1 MTSRSGRRIFSGA
14 DRDAALARAIELLR
28 ADPRVEAAVITGSI
42 GRGQADRWSD
52 FDLEAVV
59 TDGVPPEEVARDWEQ
74 IAYREW
80 PVVHHY
86 ATGFGTSLVRGFL
99 LEDGLLADLGFTPV
113 VDFTAWAPVR
123 VAFDRTGTV
132 TKAAEA
138 WKPWTPE
145 PDWGGESGFAAHDV
159 LHACVAANRGR
170 LWQSHYYLGRIRNRT
185 LSLASERHGWDADD
199 FTRVDDLPPAERDGV
214 RASLVSVLEPPAL
227 LEAIAAATE
236 AFLAELRRGDA
247 DLADRLS
254 TPLRTV
260 IAASRDELLRWPGG
274 RRTTPVP

>member
-1 MTSRSGRRIFSGA
+1 MTSRAGRRIFSEA

-52 FDLEAVV
+52 FDLDAVIA
-59 TDGVPPEEVARDWEQ
+59 DAASCDDVARDWET

-86 ATGFGTSLVRGFL
+86 ATAFGSSLVRGFL
-99 LEDGLLADLGFTPV
+99 LENGLLADLGFTPV
-113 VDFTAWAPVR
+113 PDFTAWAPVR
-123 VAFDRTGTV
+123 IAFDRAGAV
-132 TKAAEA
+132 TKAVEA

-145 PDWGGESGFAAHDV
+145 PDWRGESGFAAHDV

-170 LWQSHYYLGRIRNRT
+170 VWQSHYYLGRIRNRT

-199 FTRVDDLPPAERDGV
+199 FTRVDDLPPAESDPL
-214 RASLVSVLEPPAL
+214 RASLVNALERPAL
-227 LEAIAAATE
+227 LDAIEAATE
-236 AFLAELRRGDA
+236 AFLAELGRGDA
-247 DLADRLS
+247 NLADRLS
-254 TPLRTV
+254 GPLRTIV
-260 IAASRDELLRWPGG
+260 AASRDEL
-274 RRTTPVP
+274 RR